1 MNIWDI
7 LILLVITGVAAFAF
21 YRARKRKAE
30 GKSCCCGSCG
40 NCTLC
45 NQSDCHKRTGASL

>member
-7 LILLVITGVAAFAF
+7 LILLAIACIAAIAF
-21 YRARKRKAE
+21 FRARKRKAE

-40 NCTLC
+40 NCSLC
-45 NQSDCHKRTGASL
+45 KQSDCHKRTEASL